1 MHFQKKV
8 MILETTACPNKV
20 TLHSCLTL
28 FWCVWTDC
36 FSIRETHVRFS
47 WNILW
52 CLMHFQKKWLSLK
65 PQHLQSKAKLHSLLT
80 VLWSIWTDFFPIRE
94 THVCFPWK
102 LLRSLLHFQKKVII
116 WKLSIYI
123 VMKHS
128 IHSHRALKFFN
139 RLLLFHRIK
148 SGFLLNDSQKLNALS
163 KRSDYLWNHSIYKVK
178 QDSIHFSQWFEVFEQ
193 TSSLLEKHMCV
204 SHESF

>member
-1 MHFQKKV
+1 
-8 MILETTACPNKV
+8 
-20 TLHSCLTL
+20 
-28 FWCVWTDC
+28 
-36 FSIRETHVRFS
+36 
-47 WNILW
+47 
-52 CLMHFQKKWLSLK
+52 MHFQKKWLSLK

-128 IHSHRALKFFN
+128 IHSHHALKFFN

-148 SGFLLNDSQKLNALS
+148 SGFLLNDSQKLNALKKKWLSLKPQYLQS
-163 KRSDYLWNHSIYKVK
+163 KAT
-178 QDSIHFSQWFEVFEQ
+178 IH
-193 TSSLLEKHMCV
+193 SLLTVIWNVWTDCISFRVMHV
-204 SHESF
+204 SFF